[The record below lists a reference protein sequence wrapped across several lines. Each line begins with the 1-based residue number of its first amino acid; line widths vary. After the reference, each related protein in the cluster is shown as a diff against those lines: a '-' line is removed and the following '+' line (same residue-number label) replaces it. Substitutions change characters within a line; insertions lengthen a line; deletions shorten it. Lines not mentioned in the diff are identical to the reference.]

1 MEFGLSFDCSLSFTE
16 IVEQLNQIGPWA
28 WRDRDSAW
36 YGNLAS
42 ARTESLRLDVIESG
56 PNEVPGGRVDAGN
69 GQQFAISVRGR
80 SEHPL
85 PEQEWATLEASVRTE
100 LLPRL
105 GASNVQPTDTI
116 D

>member
-1 MEFGLSFDCSLSFTE
+1 MSFDCSLSFTE
-16 IVEQLNQIGPWA
+16 IVERLNRIGPWA
-28 WRDRDSAW
+28 WYERDSAW

-56 PNEVPGGRVDAGN
+56 PNEIPDGRVNAGN
-69 GQQFAISVRGR
+69 GQQFAISVRGE
-80 SEHPL
+80 SKHPL
-85 PEQEWATLEASVRTE
+85 PEHEWAALEARVRTE

-105 GASNVQPTDTI
+105 GASNIQPTDTI